1 MKTNTRLPYRL
12 EVASRAL
19 AAICGGYA
27 LTATAS
33 GLLALT
39 LPMQRADAV
48 LTATLLSFTLYACAA
63 LWAFAAG
70 SALRPWLGL
79 GVPLVFCTLGYL
91 ACRTLYLNNTF
102 PH

>member
-1 MKTNTRLPYRL
+1 MKTNTRLRYRL

-70 SALRPWLGL
+70 SALRAWLGI
-79 GVPLVFCTLGYL
+79 GVPTIVCTLGIL
-91 ACRTLYLNNTF
+91 ACRSLT
-102 PH
+102 